1 MRENMTPKTF
11 LEVILVCVL
20 LAAWSVNVHT
30 EFHGFVNI
38 HLDFYRES
46 SFGFIFYTES
56 LFPGVRNVKSV
67 CKVTACTGCFHGASF
82 CSSIVPRHYMEPTF
96 GEYCSCGPTSTQI
109 TMLRNRLI
117 GRMARV
123 TGVYSSVLNCQ
134 SRSEMRSSDIN
145 CFLRHQRPTMSVS
158 VWTLALYETSYQ
170 NSAIV
175 LQSFGCELFGLGY
188 LLRKCFS
195 GRHLNIVSMNPG
207 CQIRT

>member
-1 MRENMTPKTF
+1 MTPKTF

-30 EFHGFVNI
+30 EFHDFVNI

-67 CKVTACTGCFHGASF
+67 CKVTACTGCFRGTSF

-134 SRSEMRSSDIN
+134 SRSEMRSSDMN
-145 CFLRHQRPTMSVS
+145 CFLRHQ
-158 VWTLALYETSYQ
+158 Q
-170 NSAIV
+170 CQSA
-175 LQSFGCELFGLGY
+175 FGLLRSMKHHTKIQRLSYNPLAVSY
-188 LLRKCFS
+188 LVLVICFAS
-195 GRHLNIVSMNPG
+195 VFLAA
-207 CQIRT
+207 T